1 MTDEAIQRGIDNLMQ
16 TFGRVPDTFRV
27 MLEHAPEAFAG
38 YTTMRSFAMRDRH
51 EGAALDLKTKEFIFV
66 LLDVAG
72 GNLVGAKSHLT
83 QAMKLGLTIPE
94 LVEGLVQVM
103 MANGITAW
111 NLVGRPV
118 LEHGLEIEAA
128 AKAPAAPPRERGD
141 D

>member
-1 MTDEAIQRGIDNLMQ
+1 
-16 TFGRVPDTFRV
+16 
-27 MLEHAPEAFAG
+27 
-38 YTTMRSFAMRDRH
+38 
-51 EGAALDLKTKEFIFV
+51 
-66 LLDVAG
+66 
-72 GNLVGAKSHLT
+72 
-83 QAMKLGLTIPE
+83 MKLGLTIPE

>member
-1 MTDEAIQRGIDNLMQ
+1 
-16 TFGRVPDTFRV
+16 
-27 MLEHAPEAFAG
+27 
-38 YTTMRSFAMRDRH
+38 
-51 EGAALDLKTKEFIFV
+51 TKEFIFV

-83 QAMKLGLTIPE
+83 QAMKLGLTVPE
-94 LVEGLVQVM
+94 LVEGLVQVL

-118 LEHGLEIEAA
+118 LEHGLEVAA
-128 AKAPAAPPRERGD
+128 SLEQPPPRERGD